1 MSDNS
6 GYPQITA
13 NNLIVNNSP
22 HIQSPVTIKSIM
34 WEVNLALVPVI
45 IMAIYNFGLRA
56 LLIILLSVLGAVLA
70 EYLIQ
75 VFLRKIPTTISD
87 GSAVLT
93 GLLLA
98 LCLPV
103 AIPYW
108 IAFVGGFIAIA
119 LGKQVYGGL
128 GQNIFNPAH
137 VARAILLA
145 SWPVYMNT
153 WLKSGFNTSLTLPT
167 TVPEIDAITTAT
179 PLGLLKETAKNPD
192 LLASGQSII
201 QYIFETLNINFSDLL
216 LGINFSGS
224 IGETSKLAILIGAFY
239 LLIRKHINLYA
250 PGAMLAT
257 VFVGTYIYSN
267 CNIEYSM
274 FHILTGGLF
283 LGAFFMVTDMV
294 TSPINPLG
302 KIIFGVGCGAITLLI
317 RLKGGYPEGVCYS
330 ILIMNAFVPLID
342 KLCKPR
348 RFGVVKPK
356 PAVVTDSK
364 EASK

>member
-1 MSDNS
+1 MSENTE
-6 GYPQITA
+6 YPQITA
-13 NNLIVNNSP
+13 KNLIVNNSP
-22 HIQSPVTIKSIM
+22 HIQSPITIKSIM
-34 WEVNLALVPVI
+34 WEVNLALVPVM

-56 LLIILLSVLGAVLA
+56 VLVLLLSVLGAVLA
-70 EYLIQ
+70 EFLIQ
-75 VFLRKIPTTISD
+75 TYLREIPTTISD

-93 GLLLA
+93 GILLA

-103 AIPYW
+103 AIPLW

-137 VARAILLA
+137 VARAILLT
-145 SWPVYMNT
+145 SWPVFMTT
-153 WLKSGFNTSLTLPT
+153 WLKPGFT
-167 TVPEIDAITTAT
+167 TNISTVDAVTTAT
-179 PLGLLKETAKNPD
+179 PLGLIKETSNNPE
-192 LLASGQSII
+192 LLAQLIRDGKTII
-201 QYIFETLNINFSDLL
+201 QYVFETLNINYSDLL
-216 LGINFSGS
+216 LGINMGGS
-224 IGETSKLAILIGAFY
+224 MGETSKIAILIGAFY
-239 LLIRKHINLYA
+239 LLTRKHINLYA
-250 PGAMLAT
+250 PAAMIAT
-257 VFVGTYIYSN
+257 VFLGAYCYSN
-267 CNIEYSM
+267 DVDFAM
-274 FHILTGGLF
+274 FHILCGGLF

-302 KIIFGVGCGAITLLI
+302 KIIFGIGCGAITLLI

-342 KLCKPR
+342 KFCKPR

-356 PAVVTDSK
+356 PAIVKNDGK